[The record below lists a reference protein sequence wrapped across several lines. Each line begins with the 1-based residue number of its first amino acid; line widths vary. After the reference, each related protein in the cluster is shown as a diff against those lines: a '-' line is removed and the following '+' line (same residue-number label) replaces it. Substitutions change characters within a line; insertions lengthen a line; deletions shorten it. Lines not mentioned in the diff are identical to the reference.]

1 MDIFSRREFIN
12 RSAILAAAAA
22 AGPVVGADSKPAP
35 TAAARGAEKLRVAV
49 VGVRGRGMSHV
60 SGFLNK
66 DVNCEIT
73 TVCDCDEAVIGSA
86 MKKIEAAQKAA
97 PKYEKDIRKVI
108 ADKDIDVVSIAT
120 PNHWHALMAV
130 WAMESGKDVYV
141 EKPATHNVHEGAI
154 MLAAARKYKRI
165 CQVGTQS
172 RSNPGMRDAIAF
184 VRGGKIGKVDLAI
197 GLCYKTRNSIGDTGL
212 KMGEQKP
219 PATMDYD
226 LWCGPAPL
234 TMPKRKT
241 GNGTVH
247 YDWHWFWDFGNGDLG
262 NQGVHEMDKAR
273 WGLGQTRLPQY
284 ALSFGG
290 RFGYTDDGETANTQL
305 CLFDYGPAAKMIF
318 EVRGLKTESYK
329 GAMVGNIF
337 VGTDG
342 YVVCP
347 SYGGGIAYDKDGKE
361 TQRFGW
367 IKDEK
372 AAQGGRFGGSDQH
385 HFDNYAKAVRS
396 RKHED
401 LNCDI
406 SEGHLSASLCHLA
419 NISYR
424 LGREMPIATA
434 EIFTNNKSFNEFG
447 KGLVAHL
454 KANKVDTEKTL
465 GRFGYPLLIDTRS
478 QTIKNSGDDEVT
490 AKANAMLFRE
500 YRKGFELKEIA

>member
-1 MDIFSRREFIN
+1 MDVFSRREFIN
-12 RSAILAAAAA
+12 RSAIIAAAAA
-22 AGPVVGADSKPAP
+22 AGPAVGADPKPAP

-49 VGVRGRGMSHV
+49 VGVRSRGMAHV
-60 SGFLNK
+60 NGFLNK
-66 DVNCEIT
+66 DINCEIT

-86 MKKIEAAQKAA
+86 MKKIESAQKAA

-108 ADKDIDVVSIAT
+108 ANKDIDVVSIAT

-130 WAMESGKDVYV
+130 WAMENGKDVYV
-141 EKPATHNVHEGAI
+141 EKPATHNVREGAI

-197 GLCYKTRNSIGDTGL
+197 GLCYKSRNSIGDTGL
-212 KMGEQKP
+212 KTGEQKP

-234 TMPKRKT
+234 AMPKRKT

-247 YDWHWFWDFGNGDLG
+247 YDWHWFWPYGNGDLG

-273 WGLGQTRLPQY
+273 WGLGKTAMPGSVFSL
-284 ALSFGG
+284 GG

-305 CLFDYGPAAKMIF
+305 CVFDYTDAKMIF
-318 EVRGLKTESYK
+318 EVRGLKTENYK

-367 IKDEK
+367 VKDEK
-372 AAQGGRFGGSDQH
+372 AAQGGRFGGNDQN
-385 HFDNYAKAVRS
+385 HFDNFAKAVRS

-424 LGREMPIATA
+424 LGNESRIDRVDQVATDD
-434 EIFTNNKSFNEFG
+434 KRVNEFAVG
-447 KGLVAHL
+447 MLAHL
-454 KANKVDTEKTL
+454 KANKVDLVGTKGRYGPSLAFDPKTE
-465 GRFGYPLLIDTRS
+465 RCIS
-478 QTIKNSGDDEVT
+478 HMIT
-490 AKANAMLFRE
+490 ADKANAMLFRE

>member
-1 MDIFSRREFIN
+1 MDIFSRREFLN
-12 RSAILAAAAA
+12 RSAIIAAAAA
-22 AGPVVGADSKPAP
+22 AGSSTAADEKPALP
-35 TAAARGAEKLRVAV
+35 LKAQADKLRVAV

-60 SGFLNK
+60 AGFLDKKNNN
-66 DVNCEIT
+66 NCEIT
-73 TVCDCDEAVIGSA
+73 TVCDCDEAVIGKA
-86 MKKIEAAQKAA
+86 MTQIEKAQGKA

-108 ADKDIDVVSIAT
+108 ESKDIDVVSIAT

-154 MLAAARKYKRI
+154 MTAAARKYKRI

-172 RSNPGMRDAIAF
+172 RSNPGMRDAIAY

-197 GLCYKTRNSIGDTGL
+197 GLCYKPRGSIGKVDGD
-212 KMGEQKP
+212 QKP

-234 TMPKRKT
+234 KAPHRKT

-247 YDWHWFWDFGNGDLG
+247 YDWHWIWDFGNGDLG

-273 WGLGQTRLPQY
+273 WGLGKTTMPNTAFSL
-284 ALSFGG
+284 GG

-305 CLFDYGPAAKMIF
+305 CVFDYGPEKMIF
-318 EVRGLKTESYK
+318 EVRGLKTDDYK
-329 GAMVGNIF
+329 GAKVGNIW
-337 VGTDG
+337 VGTEG

-347 SYGGGIAYDKDGKE
+347 SYNAGVAYDKAGKE
-361 TQRFGW
+361 VTKFS
-367 IKDEK
+367 
-372 AAQGGRFGGSDQH
+372 GGGDQY
-385 HFDNYAKAVRS
+385 HFDNFVKAVRS
-396 RKHED
+396 RKVED

-406 SEGHLSASLCHLA
+406 AEGHLSASLCHLA

-424 LGREMPIATA
+424 LGTETPIGKADKVSNDKTV
-434 EIFTNNKSFNEFG
+434 NEFAARM
-447 KGLVAHL
+447 LAHL
-454 KANKVDTEKTL
+454 KANNVDTDKAV
-465 GRFGYPLLIDTRS
+465 GRFGPALAIDTKTERF
-478 QTIKNSGDDEVT
+478 TNND
-490 AKANAMLFRE
+490 KANAMLTRE